1 MHQAKQQ
8 GYRSRSAYKII
19 QIQEKFNLFKK
30 GSKVVDLGAAPGGW
44 SQAVSQIICS
54 NDQALLLFALDLLDM
69 EPIPGVRM
77 IKGDFLDINVQQ
89 EVSCAFEGKVDV
101 VMSDIAPNTTGER
114 TTDHIR
120 IIALCE
126 QAFDFAKQH
135 LNEKGSFVAKIF
147 QGGTEHTLLKEIKRY
162 FKIVKHFKPQASRQ
176 ESSEMYLIA
185 TGFKGAIQDK

>member
-1 MHQAKQQ
+1 M
-8 GYRSRSAYKII
+8 
-19 QIQEKFNLFKK
+19 
-30 GSKVVDLGAAPGGW
+30 
-44 SQAVSQIICS
+44 SQIICS
-54 NDQALLLFALDLLDM
+54 NDKAPLLFALDLLDI
-69 EPIPGVRM
+69 EPIPGVYM
-77 IKGDFLDINVQQ
+77 MQGDFLDINVQQ

-126 QAFDFAKQH
+126 QAFEFAKQH
-135 LNEKGSFVAKIF
+135 LNKNGSFVAKIF
-147 QGGTEHTLLKEIKRY
+147 QGGTQHTLLKEIKCC

-185 TGFKGAIQDK
+185 TGFKGLE

>member
-1 MHQAKQQ
+1 M
-8 GYRSRSAYKII
+8 
-19 QIQEKFNLFKK
+19 
-30 GSKVVDLGAAPGGW
+30 
-44 SQAVSQIICS
+44 SQIICS
-54 NDQALLLFALDLLDM
+54 DDKAPSAFALDLLDI
-69 EPIPGVRM
+69 EPIVGVCF
-77 IKGDFLDINVQQ
+77 IKGDFLDINVQK
-89 EVSCAFEGKVDV
+89 EVSSAIGGKVDV

-126 QAFDFAKQH
+126 QAFEFAKQH
-135 LNEKGSFVAKIF
+135 LNEQGSFVAKIF

-185 TGFKGAIQDK
+185 TGFKGVIQE